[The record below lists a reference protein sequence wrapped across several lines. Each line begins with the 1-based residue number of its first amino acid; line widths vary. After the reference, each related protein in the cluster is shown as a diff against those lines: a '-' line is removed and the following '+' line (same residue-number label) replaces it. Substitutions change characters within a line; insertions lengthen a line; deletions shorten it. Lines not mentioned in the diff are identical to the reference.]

1 MKLIW
6 LLFLA
11 SLACR
16 MFTGR
21 WPWELIGGSA
31 RSAEQGRST
40 IEKQARTLLGVRGN
54 ATRDEIIEAHRRLLT
69 RVHPDVGG
77 SSDQVHAA
85 NAARDLLLDRVPL
98 N

>member
-1 MKLIW
+1 MKLLW

-11 SLACR
+11 VLACR

-31 RSAEQGRST
+31 RSAD
-40 IEKQARTLLGVRGN
+40 QARARALLGVPRQ
-54 ATRDEIIEAHRRLLT
+54 ASRDDVLEAHRRLLT

-77 SSDQVHAA
+77 SSEQVHAA
-85 NAARDLLLDRVPL
+85 NAARDLLLDGVPL
-98 N
+98 A

>member
-1 MKLIW
+1 MKLLW

-11 SLACR
+11 ALACK

-21 WPWELIGGSA
+21 WPWELIGGSV
-31 RSAEQGRST
+31 RSAEQAR
-40 IEKQARTLLGVRGN
+40 ARTLLGVRGN

-85 NAARDLLLDRVPL
+85 NAARDLLLGGVPL